1 MLSDINAKVG
11 ATPQYGLLQV
21 KYNKGFT
28 LLEVL
33 ISIAIFSI
41 ISLSSFTIFDSVLK
55 GDETAKQR
63 SERQN
68 ELQRAFLIIERDI
81 TQIARRTVRLDG
93 EAPQEKLILSSN
105 DSFASEE
112 QAIAFVRHGWTNPGL
127 LLPRSDMQAVA
138 YRIVEEKLERLH
150 FNFVDSVVGEEPKV
164 RALIGEVTELLF
176 EYYDGKEW
184 QKAWAKDSLPL
195 AIAIEI
201 ETKDYGLIRRQ
212 FLVPGDGKVRKE
224 KLSGSSS

>member
-1 MLSDINAKVG
+1 MFGYRL
-11 ATPQYGLLQV
+11 TPARHSMSG
-21 KYNKGFT
+21 KISHKGFT

-33 ISIAIFSI
+33 IAIAIFSL
-41 ISLSSFTIFDSVLK
+41 ISLSSFTIFDSVLT
-55 GDETAKQR
+55 GDTTAKLR

-81 TQIARRTVRLDG
+81 TQIARRSIRLNG
-93 EAPQEKLILSSN
+93 EAPLARLIQSAS
-105 DSFASEE
+105 DSFATEE

-138 YRIVEEKLERLH
+138 YRLTEETLQRLH

-164 RALIGEVTELLF
+164 RALIRDVTELTF
-176 EYYDGKEW
+176 EYYDGKKW
-184 QKAWAKDSLPL
+184 QETWAADTLPL

-201 ETKDYGLIRRQ
+201 NTKDYGAIRRQ
-212 FLVPGDGKVRKE
+212 FLVAGDGLAKK
-224 KLSGSSS
+224 KSSAGTRT

>member
-1 MLSDINAKVG
+1 MLKNKIISAHYRPSLTAV
-11 ATPQYGLLQV
+11 
-21 KYNKGFT
+21 NKGFT

-33 ISIAIFSI
+33 IAIAIFSI
-41 ISLSSFTIFDSVLK
+41 ISLSSFTIFDTVLSS
-55 GDETAKQR
+55 DATAKLR

-68 ELQRAFLIIERDI
+68 ELQRAFLIIERDV
-81 TQIARRTVRLDG
+81 TQIARRTIRLDG
-93 EAPQEKLILSSN
+93 EAPLTRLIQSAS

-138 YRIVEEKLERLH
+138 YRITEDTLQRLH
-150 FNFVDSVVGEEPKV
+150 FNFVDAVVGEEPKI
-164 RALIGEVTELLF
+164 RPLISDVTELSF

-184 QKAWAKDSLPL
+184 QETWGSDSLPL

-212 FLVPGDGKVRKE
+212 FLVPGEGLVNKTRSAGK
-224 KLSGSSS
+224 SS